1 MRPERRC
8 KSGMDGGLR
17 AAVLLSPPLYL
28 KTDDFLS
35 NQWGPPQRDLYAR
48 GLQSYLPIRCTR
60 QHHRRR
66 RGQSVPGCF
75 HRSPPEAIC
84 WIVARRWGEAAR
96 RTAPETPRDTSDAH
110 PRVIALHAYTTGR
123 RTLCE

>member
-35 NQWGPPQRDLYAR
+35 NQWGPPQSSYTADVVEPSNDDPVPRTSAPAAKGKGRQEAGLYVFR
-48 GLQSYLPIRCTR
+48 LVVRWISLTTGLTR
-60 QHHRRR
+60 QLNVS
-66 RGQSVPGCF
+66 GKWSTW
-75 HRSPPEAIC
+75 RSKLLEQL
-84 WIVARRWGEAAR
+84 GE
-96 RTAPETPRDTSDAH
+96 
-110 PRVIALHAYTTGR
+110 IAQASPDLT
-123 RTLCE
+123 